1 MVAVT
6 FNPQSS
12 DDYRIEASCFGLV
25 RRKRKQLP
33 GVDYFPFPWNP
44 HLSTVFRRKG
54 FGVFFV
60 PNAALA
66 SHFSVL
72 RFLHFFYRNP
82 PFQTQP
88 KSILSL
94 HEWQKTFFS
103 FACVQYRY
111 GYLHFSPVVYF
122 DYAFLIFLVI
132 WFSQYHTV
140 WCQIITWSLF
150 AKNKLGHRQRL

>member
-1 MVAVT
+1 MVWVQKLVWHLYT
-6 FNPQSS
+6 S
-12 DDYRIEASCFGLV
+12 DLCEGRENNCQEWIIFLFHEIHIYLQYSEGKDLV
-25 RRKRKQLP
+25 FSLFQMLHLRLIS
-33 GVDYFPFPWNP
+33 PFCV
-44 HLSTVFRRKG
+44 SFI
-54 FGVFFV
+54 
-60 PNAALA
+60 
-66 SHFSVL
+66 
-72 RFLHFFYRNP
+72 FFYRNP

-94 HEWQKTFFS
+94 HEWQKTFIS

-111 GYLHFSPVVYF
+111 GYLHFSPVESF